1 MKSKKNSSNSS
12 KKTHKRK
19 EKKPNN
25 NEKDVRK
32 TIWEKIEKSLN
43 KERMNLKIKRKHLKQ
58 DFIISCMHKITGSIN
73 ELNAHKD
80 HKLQDQI
87 IDTFIISFKDQI
99 KDQITQFKSN
109 LGAWKYVVGSI
120 IINTTDP
127 LYISNF

>member
-58 DFIISCMHKITGSIN
+58 DFIISCMHKITESIN

-99 KDQITQFKSN
+99 TLFCSH
-109 LGAWKYVVGSI
+109 VI
-120 IINTTDP
+120 IKIDRGVYFCDFPFFLQKKFRT
-127 LYISNF
+127 